1 MLTHRQLAT
10 SGIPWSAHVSA
21 IIEGDNWKTREGNLQ
36 TIWASLPAYKPDPH
50 KEDQIIW
57 SQHGTGK
64 FSIATAWELIR
75 HHSPAQDTHLLIWQ
89 KEHIPRHA
97 FILWLA
103 VQGRLR
109 TRDRIS
115 TITAIPSLLCAL
127 CNQEPETHDHL
138 FFRCHHSRTVWET
151 VNRHAGLTWPSLPWN
166 QLTDWAIA
174 SHKCKK
180 NVTSMI
186 ARLSLAASVYNIW
199 QERNRRIFSHQ
210 FQGTDYLA
218 SEIIQVSF
226 SSQRWT
232 GFRRGFE
239 EFMVRERLEDPG
251 LREPLAL

>member
-57 SQHGTGK
+57 SQHGTDK

-151 VNRHAGLTWPSLPWN
+151 VNGHAGFNLALSRVEPTHGTGRS
-166 QLTDWAIA
+166 Q
-174 SHKCKK
+174 
-180 NVTSMI
+180 VTNARRMSPKHDSE
-186 ARLSLAASVYNIW
+186 ARLSRFGLQHPA
-199 QERNRRIFSHQ
+199 R
-210 FQGTDYLA
+210 
-218 SEIIQVSF
+218 
-226 SSQRWT
+226 
-232 GFRRGFE
+232 E
-239 EFMVRERLEDPG
+239 E
-251 LREPLAL
+251 